1 MHATRDPADPAVAV
15 VVVGGGGAGARR
27 FVATLVDG
35 ATDAMDAMD
44 HDGPPAGTR
53 LHAPPHRARADRA
66 SVVAASIHPTGIRRR
81 RRHIAS
87 TPRAPPIRARSCDA
101 LQLSG
106 ET

>member
-1 MHATRDPADPAVAV
+1 MHAKRDPADPAVAV
-15 VVVGGGGAGARR
+15 VVVVGGGAGARR
-27 FVATLVDG
+27 FVATLV
-35 ATDAMDAMD
+35 APSTLDAMDR
-44 HDGPPAGTR
+44 DGPPSGTR
-53 LHAPPHRARADRA
+53 LHAPPHRVRVNRA
-66 SVVAASIHPTGIRRR
+66 SAVAASIHPTGIRRR